1 MGELLLI
8 RHGETEWTRS
18 RRHTSFTDVPLTAAG
33 EAQAR
38 ALEPLLAGHRIGEA
52 LVSPARRAV
61 RTALLAGLTRLTEDT
76 DLREWDYGGYEGV
89 TTVDI
94 HRSRP
99 GWNLWTDGVPRSSD
113 GRQGEG
119 PDAVA
124 ARADRVLARVE
135 PWLAAPD
142 AKDVVLVAHAHFL
155 RVLTARYLGLPASAG
170 GLFVLGTGSLSRLGR
185 EHGRA
190 ALMAWNTTGTAVPQA
205 VG

>member
-38 ALEPLLAGHRIGEA
+38 ALEPLLAGHRIGEV

-99 GWNLWTDGVPRSSD
+99 GWSLWTDGVPQSSD

-142 AKDVVLVAHAHFL
+142 AQDVVLVAHAHFL

-170 GLFVLGTGSLSRLGR
+170 SLFVLGTGSLSRLGR